1 MNANKR
7 RSWISSPY
15 MRKVLKVSFSNV
27 AFYALAALTLFHS
40 ERHYEEQ
47 AVLATQ
53 NLAYALETSVADV
66 FGKIDLVLLG
76 IQSEAQQQLA
86 ARGIDA
92 TALHASVL
100 QQRAQIRE
108 IKTIGVA
115 DASGAILYG
124 PQAPAGQPPLPLR
137 DDILRA
143 AREPQSQLII
153 SAPGISAASGKRVV
167 IVARRLSRSDGAYAG
182 VVYAELPLA
191 HLARLITAFD
201 VGRHGVISLR
211 SADMALVA
219 RFPEK
224 TWNERVIGSRT
235 VSAAT
240 RANVAAAPA
249 SGSYR
254 TVVVLDG
261 IARRMAYCK
270 SPRQPFYIFVGLATQ
285 DYLRP
290 WWQQLSV
297 LLLLAAAFTASTIV
311 QGRKAYRRR
320 KAELAA
326 MAELRGNREELQ
338 HSELKL
344 RTLYNSIS
352 DAVLLVDARGLL
364 DCNPATL
371 DVFGCDSMRAFLANS
386 PGDLSP
392 AQQPCGGGSASL
404 FASQIAVALS
414 QRVVRYDWVYHRL
427 DTGRDF
433 HAEVLLSAIELDGA
447 AIVQAVVRDISERK
461 LADERIRH
469 LAYYDGLT
477 DLPNRRMMMEH
488 LGQAL
493 AANLQSQNYSAMIV
507 INLDSFKGFNDIE
520 GRIAG
525 DRLLCEVAQRLR
537 DSAAP
542 GDTVARVGADEFIV
556 LLARLASDE
565 ADAAAQA
572 DAVAQQIRSE
582 LCRPYQLCADSPHCH
597 ASAGIGI
604 TLYRGERLSIDDILR
619 QGEAALAH
627 AKQSGRNGICFFNTT
642 MLAALESRAML
653 EAALGK
659 GLHRDEFQ
667 LYYQP
672 QVDLA
677 GRLVGA
683 EALLRWLPPDRPS
696 VSPAQFIPLAE
707 ESGLIVP
714 LGLWVLHTA
723 CAQLQAWAG
732 EPESAQLTLS
742 INVSARQFRR
752 RDFVEQVRD
761 ALQQYQMRPAQLKLE
776 LTESVLLDS
785 VDDVVER
792 MHDIRALGVKMSMD
806 DFGTGFSSLSYLRR
820 LPLDQLKIDQSFVR
834 DVTTNASDA
843 AIVHAIIVMSQ
854 SLGLEVIA
862 EGVETELQY
871 RFLAEKGCHAFQG
884 YLFGKPVPIAQ
895 WQAQQLIPYI
905 N

>member
-15 MRKVLKVSFSNV
+15 MRKVLKVSFSNI

-47 AVLATQ
+47 AILATQ

-92 TALHASVL
+92 ATLHASML

-108 IKTIGVA
+108 VETVGVA

-124 PQAPAGQPPLPLR
+124 PQAPAGQPPLRLR

-143 AREPQSQLII
+143 ARDPQSQLII
-153 SAPGISAASGKRVV
+153 AAPGISAVSGKRVV
-167 IVARRLSRSDGAYAG
+167 LMARRLNHSDGGFAG
-182 VVYAELPLA
+182 VVYAELPLD
-191 HLARLITAFD
+191 HLARLIAAFD
-201 VGRHGVISLR
+201 VGRHGIISLR

-219 RFPEK
+219 RFPEQA
-224 TWNERVIGSRT
+224 WNERVIGSRT

-249 SGSYR
+249 AGSYR
-254 TVVVLDG
+254 TVVTLDG
-261 IARRMAYCK
+261 IARRMAYRK

-285 DYLRP
+285 DYLQP
-290 WWQQLSV
+290 WWQQLAV
-297 LLLLAAAFTASTIV
+297 LSLLAAAFTASTII

-326 MAELRGNREELQ
+326 MAELRGSREELQ

-352 DAVLLVDARGLL
+352 DAVWLVDAQGLL
-364 DCNPATL
+364 DCNRATL
-371 DVFGCDSMRAFLANS
+371 DVFGCDSKHAFLANS
-386 PGDLSP
+386 AGDLSP
-392 AQQPCGGGSASL
+392 TQQPCGGGSVPL
-404 FASQIAVALS
+404 FSSQLAIALA
-414 QRVVRYDWVYHRL
+414 QRVVRYDWVYRRL

-447 AIVQAVVRDISERK
+447 PVVQAVVRDISERK
-461 LADERIRH
+461 QAEERIRH
-469 LAYYDGLT
+469 LAYYDALT
-477 DLPNRRMMMEH
+477 DLPNRRMLMER
-488 LGQAL
+488 LDQAV
-493 AANLQSQNYSAMIV
+493 NPRSQHYGAMLV
-507 INLDSFKGFNDIE
+507 INLDSFKGLNDIE
-520 GRIAG
+520 GRAAG

-537 DSAAP
+537 DCATP
-542 GDTVARVGADEFIV
+542 VDTVARVGADEFII
-556 LLARLASDE
+556 LLANLACNE

-572 DAVAQQIRSE
+572 AAVAQRIRGE
-582 LCRPYQLCADSPHCH
+582 LCHPYQFCADAQLCH
-597 ASAGIGI
+597 ATAGIGI
-604 TLYRGERLSIDDILR
+604 TLYRGQRLSIDDILR

-627 AKQSGRNGICFFNTT
+627 AKQGGRNGISFFTT
-642 MLAALESRAML
+642 AMLAALESRALL

-659 GLHRDEFQ
+659 ALQRDEFQ

-723 CAQLQAWAG
+723 CAQLQVWAG
-732 EPESAQLTLS
+732 EPDNAQLTLS

-761 ALQQYQMRPAQLKLE
+761 ALQQYQVQPALLKLE

-785 VDDVVER
+785 VDDVIER

-834 DVTTNASDA
+834 DVTANTNDA

-854 SLGLEVIA
+854 SLGLHVIA
-862 EGVETELQY
+862 EGVETAPQH

-884 YLFGKPVPIAQ
+884 YLFGKPMPIAQ
-895 WQAQQLIPYI
+895 WPAQQLIPDF